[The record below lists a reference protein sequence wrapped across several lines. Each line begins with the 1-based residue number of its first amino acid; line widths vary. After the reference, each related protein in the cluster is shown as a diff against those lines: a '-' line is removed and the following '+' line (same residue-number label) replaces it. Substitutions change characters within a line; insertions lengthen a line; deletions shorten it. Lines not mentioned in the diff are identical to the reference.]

1 MESKN
6 DIDKLFK
13 DKLGDREFD
22 IKESFLADLEVKLNA
37 QKPEKKY
44 RRLFFYLLMVLVGVS
59 VLTYIVSTNNVN
71 DTIDSQVTM
80 EETKQ
85 YVVSNKVKNT
95 GIEGVETETTD
106 KLVDLDTEAFQD
118 EQQEI
123 DTYTT
128 KEALTD
134 GINKELPE
142 NISND
147 KNATT
152 KTNTLKNNEKPYTS
166 RNGESKTSSVNNS
179 EKDITVASDSQT
191 EVKEGTE
198 SSIMPSEKV
207 YVLDQDI
214 KEMNSNNSK
223 ASNVELFTDKNES
236 ISLAKE
242 SNSKTENETLVP
254 VNLDT
259 LVANSS
265 SVVLTDT
272 DTEVVDSNKGSV
284 EDSISINE
292 NRSTE
297 LIASKDS
304 VLIDKEI
311 TQIVSDT
318 IMQGSLPNENQITT
332 GDLGTITSEKEII
345 NENDAV
351 SNEEIIDSTIFA
363 VDSIVIDS
371 LVLEKEISEEFSD
384 ALSKDD
390 SLAIAEVLIPEDSN
404 ETFNKWTFSVFG
416 GPSLINKKLTGGSS
430 DAYLAKRNNEE
441 THIVSMSYGLRLNYN
456 LSEKFNVSIGANSL
470 TYGEDVN
477 YSTIYNTETSMS
489 SVSKDSTYLD
499 YVYTAV
505 QNPNGGWDTVLT
517 TIVVDTTFMVD
528 TTIINLNAT
537 DYAGKNRFTYLQI
550 PVMIGYKFIFN
561 KLSVNARLGGS
572 YGVLLKNTGSYVDN
586 NLSKVELP
594 NLRKTMINM
603 VASATIVYQLK
614 KINLFIEPKFR
625 LNSGSIIVNPEI
637 QQHYTSIGCNFG
649 FSFDF

>member
-1 MESKN
+1 MKSKN
-6 DIDKLFK
+6 NIDKLFK
-13 DKLGDREFD
+13 DKLGNREFD
-22 IKESFLADLEVKLNA
+22 IKESFLADLERKLDA
-37 QKPEKKY
+37 QKPVKKY
-44 RRLFFYLLMVLVGVS
+44 RGLFFYVLMVLVGVS
-59 VLTYIVSTNNVN
+59 LFAYYVTTNNVN
-71 DTIDSQVTM
+71 DTIDSQISM
-80 EETKQ
+80 EERKQ
-85 YVVSNKVKNT
+85 NVVSNKVKNIE
-95 GIEGVETETTD
+95 IEGVETISTENI
-106 KLVDLDTEAFQD
+106 VDLDTKIP
-118 EQQEI
+118 QEVQLKI
-123 DTYTT
+123 DAYTT
-128 KEALTD
+128 KETSTD
-134 GINKELPE
+134 SINKELPR
-142 NISND
+142 NISD
-147 KNATT
+147 LKSATT
-152 KTNTLKNNEKPYTS
+152 KTNTVKNNEKRYNS

-179 EKDITVASDSQT
+179 EKDITVASESQT

-198 SSIMPSEKV
+198 SSIRTSEKV
-207 YVLDQDI
+207 NASDQEL
-214 KEMNSNNSK
+214 KEMNSNNSE
-223 ASNVELFTDKNES
+223 ASNIELFTDKNES
-236 ISLAKE
+236 MSLAKE
-242 SNSKTENETLVP
+242 SNTKTENETLVP
-254 VNLDT
+254 VGLDT
-259 LVANSS
+259 ADTNSS

-311 TQIVSDT
+311 MQIVSDT
-318 IMQGSLPNENQITT
+318 IMQVSLVNENEITT
-332 GDLGTITSEKEII
+332 GDLDTIKAKKEII
-345 NENDAV
+345 SENDTV
-351 SNEEIIDSTIFA
+351 SNEEIIDSKILA

-371 LVLEKEISEEFSD
+371 LALEKEISEEFSD
-384 ALSKDD
+384 TLIKDD
-390 SLAIAEVLIPEDSN
+390 SHAIAEVLIPEDSN

-416 GPSLINKKLTGGSS
+416 GPSLISKKLTGTLS
-430 DAYLAKRNNEE
+430 DAFLAKRNNEE
-441 THIVSMSYGLRLNYN
+441 TNIVSISYGLRLNYN
-456 LSEKFNVSIGANSL
+456 FSDKMNISIGANSL

-505 QNPNGGWDTVLT
+505 QDSNGGWDTILT

-528 TTIINLNAT
+528 TTIINVNAT

-550 PVMIGYKFIFN
+550 PVMIGYKFTFN

-603 VASATIVYQLK
+603 VASATIAYQLK

-625 LNSGSIIVNPEI
+625 LNSRSIIVNPEI

>member
-6 DIDKLFK
+6 NIDKLFK
-13 DKLGDREFD
+13 DKLGNREFD
-22 IKESFLADLEVKLNA
+22 IKESFLADLEGKLDA
-37 QKPEKKY
+37 QKPKKKLW
-44 RRLFFYLLMVLVGVS
+44 RMFFYSLIALVGVS
-59 VLTYIVSTNNVN
+59 VLIYIVSTNNVN
-71 DTIDSQVTM
+71 DTIDPQATM
-80 EETKQ
+80 EETEQ

-95 GIEGVETETTD
+95 EIEGVETETTD

-134 GINKELPE
+134 GINKEFPE

-152 KTNTLKNNEKPYTS
+152 KTNTLKNNEKPSTS

-198 SSIMPSEKV
+198 SSIMPSKKV
-207 YVLDQDI
+207 YVSDQEI

-236 ISLAKE
+236 MSLAKE
-242 SNSKTENETLVP
+242 SKTKTGNETLLP
-254 VNLDT
+254 VGLDI
-259 LVANSS
+259 VDANSS
-265 SVVLTDT
+265 SVVLNDNNK
-272 DTEVVDSNKGSV
+272 ELVASNKESS
-284 EDSISINE
+284 EDPISIKE

-304 VLIDKEI
+304 VLIDREI

-318 IMQGSLPNENQITT
+318 IMQSSLANENEITIL
-332 GDLGTITSEKEII
+332 DLDTNTTEKKIKDTTIL
-345 NENDAV
+345 
-351 SNEEIIDSTIFA
+351 A
-363 VDSIVIDS
+363 VDSIAKDS
-371 LVLEKEISEEFSD
+371 LALAQEVSEEFSD
-384 ALSKDD
+384 TLTKDD
-390 SLAIAEVLIPEDSN
+390 SLANKVILTPEDA
-404 ETFNKWTFSVFG
+404 TFKKWTFSVFG

-441 THIVSMSYGLRLNYN
+441 TNMVSMSYGLRFNYN
-456 LSEKFNVSIGANSL
+456 FSEKMNVSIGANSL

-477 YSTIYNTETSMS
+477 YSTIYDTETSLS

-505 QNPNGGWDTVLT
+505 QNPNGGWDTILV

-528 TTIINLNAT
+528 TTIINVSAT

-550 PVMIGYKFIFN
+550 PVMIGYKFTFN

-572 YGVLLKNTGSYVDN
+572 YGFLLKNTGSYVDN
-586 NLSKVELP
+586 NLSDVEFP
-594 NLRKTMINM
+594 NLRKTVINM
-603 VASATIVYQLK
+603 VASATIAYQLK
-614 KINLFIEPKFR
+614 KLNVFIEPKFR
-625 LNSGSIIVNPEI
+625 LNSGSIITHPEF

-649 FSFDF
+649 LSFDF